1 MVVTVLTNG
10 MVVTTNGMMVTVVN
24 DVIILSYVEVR
35 KLEVFIHD
43 GFAKIVTSGEGRWFR
58 QDRTR

>member
-1 MVVTVLTNG
+1 

-43 GFAKIVTSGEGRWFR
+43 GFAKSVASGELEERRFR